1 MDGDWMQLGDRW
13 GLALQGADFGVWDL
27 DPAKEQVHFSP
38 YWKRRLGYDPDAGPD
53 STATWRGRVYP
64 DDLAPMLEAQ
74 RVHLEGRAAL
84 YEMEF
89 RLRCADGNYRWV
101 LSRGRVAER
110 DGAGAALRMVGTMTD
125 VTHRREAEVL
135 RLERDRAEAA
145 ARAKAEFLSR
155 MSHELRTP
163 LNAMLGFSQ
172 LLASSDGPVEEDIQR
187 LYAGYIE
194 KSGWQLLRMIES
206 MLGQAPSGKAPAAPG
221 PALPRLPPP
230 QG

>member
-1 MDGDWMQLGDRW
+1 MDEDDWMRFGNRW
-13 GLALQGADFGVWDL
+13 GLAMEGADFGVWDL
-27 DPAKEQVHFSP
+27 EPATGQVHFSP
-38 YWKRRLGYDPDAGPD
+38 QWKRRLGYDPGAGPD
-53 STATWRGRVYP
+53 STSTWRGRVYP

-74 RVHLEGRAAL
+74 HAHLEGRMPW

-89 RLRCADGNYRWV
+89 RLRCAQGSYRWV

-110 DGAGAALRMVGTMTD
+110 DRAGVALRMVGTMTD
-125 VTHRREAEVL
+125 VTHRREAELL

-145 ARAKAEFLSR
+145 ARARTEFLSR

-163 LNAMLGFSQ
+163 LNAVLGFSQ
-172 LLASSDGPVEEDIQR
+172 LLASSEGPLDEETQR

-206 MLGQAPSGKAPAAPG
+206 MLGQSPSGKAPVPPG
-221 PALPRLPPP
+221 PPPSPREV
-230 QG
+230 